1 MISSRNFDNLPSI
14 GLLITYPKS
23 NAPEGIYMS
32 LIDTFHYFKWPN
44 FDWTPLN
51 SPEVSSFGS
60 DKHSW
65 MKFLTQEG
73 SNAGKHRRRKH
84 FGGDLTIA
92 GADITV
98 CRPSKGPL
106 ENQYRKRSRLVSAR
120 LRMNQTR
127 LSWQP
132 CKWVLVVLG
141 RAPSDSILHR
151 LETRCSSNRLMARR
165 YGFKTI
171 RWYWIGWQKGW
182 LILEI
187 WVEKHL
193 ENQQICK
200 FSKTHLHFWLCFYS
214 LLKI

>member
-106 ENQYRKRSRLVSAR
+106 EKSTERGRVWSVPGCVW
-120 LRMNQTR
+120 TR
-127 LSWQP
+127 PGSP
-132 CKWVLVVLG
+132 
-141 RAPSDSILHR
+141 DSHA
-151 LETRCSSNRLMARR
+151 N
-165 YGFKTI
+165 G
-171 RWYWIGWQKGW
+171 
-182 LILEI
+182 
-187 WVEKHL
+187 
-193 ENQQICK
+193 
-200 FSKTHLHFWLCFYS
+200 S
-214 LLKI
+214 LWCWAGLPVTASYTG